1 MVMMGDGQVHNNY
14 ATTMTTYDNEDDALL
29 LREFEYAISPGTIL
43 QRSFDKFVNKN
54 GENLIR
60 LGVMNEHG
68 FVSLQKMTM
77 LKIGAITQQA
87 DKLSKLE
94 DLVRDQGRLIDILLA
109 KLGMAN
115 NPGTIIENTA

>member
-1 MVMMGDGQVHNNY
+1 MVMMGDGQIHNNY

-29 LREFEYAISPGTIL
+29 LREFEYAISPSTIL
-43 QRSFDKFVNKN
+43 QRSFDQFVNKN

-87 DKLSKLE
+87 QAVRELKEKLHRQDAIINLLVSKL
-94 DLVRDQGRLIDILLA
+94 GIDPTELA
-109 KLGMAN
+109 LA
-115 NPGTIIENTA
+115 